1 MPPGTLRRV
10 ATLILVRHG
19 HTDAAGKRLTGWA
32 GGVHLNEA
40 GRRQAERLVGRLN
53 GIRVDHI
60 VSSPLERCRE
70 TAAPLAEARGRRVDV
85 RRAWIEVGY
94 GDWTGRSI
102 PQLRRTKLW
111 RRVMTTPS
119 NVRFPG
125 GESLLEVQARAVDAA
140 FDLAAEHA
148 RGTVAVVSHADVI
161 RLLVAHLAGMHADHL
176 QRLSIDTASIT
187 AVSLSNGI
195 PRLLT
200 VNDTGDLAVLRAGR
214 GKVGG

>member
-1 MPPGTLRRV
+1 M
-10 ATLILVRHG
+10 ATLLLVRHG

-32 GGVHLNEA
+32 PGVHLNEL
-40 GRRQAERLVGRLN
+40 GRRQAERLVERLE
-53 GIRVDHI
+53 GIRVDAI

-70 TAAPLAEARGRRVDV
+70 TAAPLAKARGRRVVV

-102 PQLRRTKLW
+102 SQLRRTKLW
-111 RRVMTTPS
+111 RRVMSTPS

-140 FDLAAEHA
+140 VELAAEHP
-148 RGTVAVVSHADVI
+148 RGTIVVVSHADVI
-161 RLLVAHLAGMHADHL
+161 RLLVAQLAGMHADHL
-176 QRLSIDTASIT
+176 QRLSIDPASIT
-187 AVSLSNGI
+187 AVSLSAGP

-200 VNDTGDLAVLRAGR
+200 LNDTGDLAALRSGR
-214 GKVGG
+214 AKVGG

>member
-1 MPPGTLRRV
+1 V
-10 ATLILVRHG
+10 ATLLLVRHG

-32 GGVHLNEA
+32 PGVHLSED
-40 GRRQAERLVGRLN
+40 GRRQAERLVTRLH
-53 GIRVDHI
+53 GIRVDTI

-70 TAAPLAEARGRRVDV
+70 TAAPLAKARGRRVVV

-102 PQLRRTKLW
+102 SQLRRTKMW

-125 GESLLEVQARAVDAA
+125 GERLLDVQARAVDAA
-140 FDLAAEHA
+140 FDLAAEHL
-148 RGTVAVVSHADVI
+148 RGTVVVVSHADVI

-176 QRLSIDTASIT
+176 QRLSVDTASIT
-187 AVSLSNGI
+187 AVSLSNGA

-200 VNDTGDLAVLRAGR
+200 VNDTGDLAVLRADR